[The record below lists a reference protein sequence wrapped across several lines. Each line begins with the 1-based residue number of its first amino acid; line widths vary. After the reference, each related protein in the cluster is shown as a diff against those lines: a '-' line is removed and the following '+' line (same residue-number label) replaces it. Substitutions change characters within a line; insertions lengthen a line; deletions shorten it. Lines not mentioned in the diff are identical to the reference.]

1 MTTLTIRRGR
11 ALRRLV
17 RHDLEMVVA
26 MVAGMMVLDPRGI
39 GAAQPSRLGRAAC
52 PPPVTQTPMFKF
64 VRWEQ

>member
-26 MVAGMMVLDPRGI
+26 MVAGMMVLGPAESVLLNQVGW
-39 GAAQPSRLGRAAC
+39 AELHAHPL
-52 PPPVTQTPMFKF
+52 
-64 VRWEQ
+64 